1 MSTYEIISFNGKVI
15 STGICKDIRHYYDP
29 FTHVEMIDFTDSVT
43 NTVITICKD
52 FVTITPLAA

>member
-1 MSTYEIISFNGKVI
+1 MSTYKIISFNDEVI
-15 STGICKDIRHYYDP
+15 STGVCKDIRHYSDP
-29 FTHVEMIDFTDSVT
+29 LTHVEMVDFTDSAT